1 MILYKKIYIYNCIL
15 YFVLDKIYYSRCKNS
30 HGGKNEILE
39 NIITFCFSSRFS
51 CSMYVGMQA
60 FLAR

>member
-1 MILYKKIYIYNCIL
+1 MYNCIL

-51 CSMYVGMQA
+51 CSMYVGMQV